1 MANKC
6 IFFIFLLLIMP
17 TINAEEFINLNIK
30 TGNNT
35 ATIEPETGNK
45 NTFNCNFDNEYNFLL
60 KTNEKTTFDSIVDTL
75 NLQKE
80 IDIYKENWNQCG
92 NRENE
97 LKAQLGQKNSELDSL
112 KANKTISQFCDDRIN
127 GINDVNGQKME
138 IKEQEINKIKR
149 DNKFLI
155 GIEIFLFI
163 LLLLLIIYNIA
174 LNLRK
179 KDGKMP

>member
-1 MANKC
+1 
-6 IFFIFLLLIMP
+6 
-17 TINAEEFINLNIK
+17 
-30 TGNNT
+30 
-35 ATIEPETGNK
+35 
-45 NTFNCNFDNEYNFLL
+45 
-60 KTNEKTTFDSIVDTL
+60 
-75 NLQKE
+75 
-80 IDIYKENWNQCG
+80 
-92 NRENE
+92 
-97 LKAQLGQKNSELDSL
+97 
-112 KANKTISQFCDDRIN
+112 
-127 GINDVNGQKME
+127 ME